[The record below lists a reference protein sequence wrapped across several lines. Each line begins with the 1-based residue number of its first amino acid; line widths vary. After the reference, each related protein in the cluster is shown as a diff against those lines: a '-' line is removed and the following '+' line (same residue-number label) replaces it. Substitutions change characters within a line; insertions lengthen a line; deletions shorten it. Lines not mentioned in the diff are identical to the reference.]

1 MPEAPLPTQ
10 APSTP
15 ASRTTDGADPAHRT
29 RPPGS
34 NPAGTVAGP
43 LGGVT
48 ASVGGELA
56 GQQPATG
63 TGSASEPPRVGIAY
77 FVGMFLAQFGI
88 CAALITPV
96 MVTMQLKAQEISPEN
111 PAAVIGAVL
120 PVGAIGALVAN
131 PLAGALSDR
140 TRTRW
145 GRRRPWLVGGIV
157 GLTLALVGVALSTS
171 VLALTVF
178 WLIAQVVANATLAA
192 LVASFA
198 DNVPSVQRGRG
209 SSIIN
214 IGQNVAILAGTYLSV
229 GLVDHLAILFIAPGV
244 LGIVLVAIYAAV
256 SRDELPAERPA
267 PLLIRT
273 LIASFWTNPIKHRD
287 FGLAWWSRFFIIL
300 GSFMFTTFRLLYMQQ
315 HLGLDAAH
323 ATRSVALGVLL
334 YTIALLVA
342 TSFVG
347 AASDR
352 LGRRKIFVIGSALL
366 FAVGILVLAFAGDV
380 AHFYLAEIILGF
392 AYGMYMAV
400 DVALV
405 VDVLPDPEKP
415 GKDLGVINIAN
426 ALPQSFASPF
436 ALVFLGLGVSGTDN
450 YTAMLI
456 AAAVVTVLGALAI
469 VPIRK
474 VR

>member
-15 ASRTTDGADPAHRT
+15 ASRTTDDAEPAHRT

-56 GQQPATG
+56 GQQPAAR
-63 TGSASEPPRVGIAY
+63 TGSAPEPPRVGIAY

-267 PLLIRT
+267 PLRIRT
-273 LIASFWTNPIKHRD
+273 LIA
-287 FGLAWWSRFFIIL
+287 
-300 GSFMFTTFRLLYMQQ
+300 
-315 HLGLDAAH
+315 
-323 ATRSVALGVLL
+323 
-334 YTIALLVA
+334 
-342 TSFVG
+342 
-347 AASDR
+347 
-352 LGRRKIFVIGSALL
+352 
-366 FAVGILVLAFAGDV
+366 
-380 AHFYLAEIILGF
+380 
-392 AYGMYMAV
+392 
-400 DVALV
+400 
-405 VDVLPDPEKP
+405 
-415 GKDLGVINIAN
+415 
-426 ALPQSFASPF
+426 
-436 ALVFLGLGVSGTDN
+436 
-450 YTAMLI
+450 
-456 AAAVVTVLGALAI
+456 
-469 VPIRK
+469 
-474 VR
+474 